1 MPRFAALLRTHTR
14 SPRPGQEWVGQV
26 INEQLSYPNSSPGAG
41 PPGHP
46 NSYPGAGPAPGHP
59 NSSPGAG
66 PAPGQSRII
75 EFNFRFVY
83 LVVKENINATLDGD
97 NPSDVHWSFQ
107 QCLLGIFFVDGGL
120 TPSLRP
126 GPGAGCRE
134 ASVD

>member
-1 MPRFAALLRTHTR
+1 MITCHSKVCRAAMHTHKKPKAWAGVGRAR
-14 SPRPGQEWVGQV
+14 SSRIVTVSKLPPGRR
-26 INEQLSYPNSSPGAG
+26 PGAG
-41 PPGHP
+41 PPKLLP
-46 NSYPGAGPAPGHP
+46 RRP